1 MSTIGK
7 RIAKKRKKLGLTQND
22 LAEILMIS
30 NKAVS
35 KWESDMGNPSFEFL
49 PKLCETLDCS
59 ADYLILGECSFE
71 NYKKIKNGIGV
82 KLGIDYQDNE
92 YYEDITKFPHLLVL
106 GSTGSGKSCLFH
118 SFIIDIIKTY
128 SPEKVK
134 LGLINPKE
142 VEFDTYQKL
151 PHLMYPIAFTIDNI
165 INLLENAKKEVE
177 NRYTLFAN
185 KRVKNIEEYNKGT
198 EDKLPYNVII
208 VDELAD
214 IVLNN
219 KKAENILL
227 TLCMIGRGAGFHIIA
242 GTQRLRPDTLSD
254 DWRKISSKI
263 CFNVSNVFCLA
274 LTFSTLFISWAISS
288 AVIFFNSF
296 VLK

>member
-185 KRVKNIEEYNKGT
+185 KRVKNIEE
-198 EDKLPYNVII
+198 
-208 VDELAD
+208 
-214 IVLNN
+214 
-219 KKAENILL
+219 
-227 TLCMIGRGAGFHIIA
+227 
-242 GTQRLRPDTLSD
+242 
-254 DWRKISSKI
+254 
-263 CFNVSNVFCLA
+263 
-274 LTFSTLFISWAISS
+274 
-288 AVIFFNSF
+288 
-296 VLK
+296 